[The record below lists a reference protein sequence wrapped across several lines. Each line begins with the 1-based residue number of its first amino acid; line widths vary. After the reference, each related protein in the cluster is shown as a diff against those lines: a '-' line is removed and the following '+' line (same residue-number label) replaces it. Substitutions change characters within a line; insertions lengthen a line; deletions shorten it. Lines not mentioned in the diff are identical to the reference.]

1 MATVKIESD
10 RIFRD
15 LDLNF
20 TIHPVKLDVNTHK
33 DEFAI
38 INSVKNLILT
48 NYYERLFQPQIG
60 SGLRGLLFEP
70 IDSLVAASIEREI
83 VEAINNFEPRA
94 RVSSIAA
101 VPSPDENR
109 YSIRLEFFII
119 NDPNPITINF
129 FLERIR

>member
-10 RIFRD
+10 RTFRD

-70 IDSLVAASIEREI
+70 IDSLVAASIEIEI
-83 VEAINNFEPRA
+83 VETINNFEPSA
-94 RVSSIAA
+94 RVSSVEA

-109 YSIRLEFFII
+109 YNIRLEFFII

>member
-38 INSVKNLILT
+38 INSIKNLILT

-83 VEAINNFEPRA
+83 VETINNFEPRA
-94 RVSSIAA
+94 SVSSVAA

-109 YSIRLEFFII
+109 YNIRLEFFII
-119 NDPNPITINF
+119 NDSNPITINF

>member
-20 TIHPVKLDVNTHK
+20 TIHPVKLDVNTYK

-48 NYYERLFQPQIG
+48 NYYERLFQPEIG

-94 RVSSIAA
+94 RVSSVAA

-109 YSIRLEFFII
+109 YNVRLEFFII

>member
-1 MATVKIESD
+1 MATAKIESD
-10 RIFRD
+10 RTFRD

-70 IDSLVAASIEREI
+70 VDSLVAASIEREI
-83 VEAINNFEPRA
+83 VEAINNYEPRA
-94 RVSSIAA
+94 RVSSVTA

-109 YSIRLEFFII
+109 YSIRLVFFII
-119 NDPNPITINF
+119 NDSNPITINF

>member
-10 RIFRD
+10 RTFRD

-20 TIHPVKLDVNTHK
+20 TIHPVKKDINIHK
-33 DEFAI
+33 NEFAI

-70 IDSLVAASIEREI
+70 VDSLVAASIEREI
-83 VEAINNFEPRA
+83 VEAINNYEPRA
-94 RVSSIAA
+94 RVSSVTA

-109 YSIRLEFFII
+109 YSIRLVFFII
-119 NDPNPITINF
+119 NDSNPITINF

>member
-10 RIFRD
+10 RTFRD

-20 TIHPVKLDVNTHK
+20 TIHPVKKDINTFK

-48 NYYERLFQPQIG
+48 NYYERLFQPTIG

-94 RVSSIAA
+94 RVSSVAA

-109 YSIRLEFFII
+109 YNVRLEFFII
-119 NDPNPITINF
+119 NDSNPITINF

>member
-1 MATVKIESD
+1 MATVNIQSD
-10 RIFRD
+10 RTFRD

-20 TIHPVKLDVNTHK
+20 TIHPVKKDINTFK

-38 INSVKNLILT
+38 INSIKNLILT
-48 NYYERLFQPQIG
+48 NYYERLFQPTIG

-94 RVSSIAA
+94 RVSSVAA
-101 VPSPDENR
+101 VPSPDENL
-109 YSIRLEFFII
+109 YDIRLEFFII

>member
-10 RIFRD
+10 RTFRD

-20 TIHPVKLDVNTHK
+20 TIHPVKKDINTFK

-48 NYYERLFQPQIG
+48 NYYERLFQPTIG

-70 IDSLVAASIEREI
+70 IDALVASSIEREI

-94 RVSSIAA
+94 RVSSVAA

-109 YSIRLEFFII
+109 YNIRLEFFII

>member
-10 RIFRD
+10 RTFRD

-20 TIHPVKLDVNTHK
+20 TIHPVKKDINTFK

-48 NYYERLFQPQIG
+48 NYYERLFQPTIG

-70 IDSLVAASIEREI
+70 IDALVAASIEREI

-94 RVSSIAA
+94 RVSSVAA

-109 YSIRLEFFII
+109 YNIRLEFFII
-119 NDPNPITINF
+119 HDPNPITINF

>member
-83 VEAINNFEPRA
+83 VETINNFEPRA
-94 RVSSIAA
+94 SVSSVAA

-109 YSIRLEFFII
+109 YDIRLEFFII

>member
-83 VEAINNFEPRA
+83 VETINNFEPRA
-94 RVSSIAA
+94 RVSRVDA
-101 VPSPDENR
+101 VPAPDENA
-109 YSIRLEFFII
+109 YKIRLEFFII
-119 NDPNPITINF
+119 NNPNPITINF